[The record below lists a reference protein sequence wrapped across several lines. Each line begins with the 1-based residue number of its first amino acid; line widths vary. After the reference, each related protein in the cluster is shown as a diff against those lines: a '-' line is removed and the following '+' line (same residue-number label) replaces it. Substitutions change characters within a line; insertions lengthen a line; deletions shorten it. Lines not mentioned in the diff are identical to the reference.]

1 MTAGVRTLRLN
12 QGSCL
17 GLAPRGEAGREV
29 KSELSG
35 TALGTQEALGK
46 KKKIFFFEQEDR
58 LANTQILYAQF
69 PSPCPQAFLGATFP
83 KAPQSPEARACRSR
97 LLRGPLATSHE
108 GSESEGCARCWAP
121 R

>member
-46 KKKIFFFEQEDR
+46 KKKNFFLNKRID
-58 LANTQILYAQF
+58 
-69 PSPCPQAFLGATFP
+69 
-83 KAPQSPEARACRSR
+83 
-97 LLRGPLATSHE
+97 
-108 GSESEGCARCWAP
+108 
-121 R
+121 